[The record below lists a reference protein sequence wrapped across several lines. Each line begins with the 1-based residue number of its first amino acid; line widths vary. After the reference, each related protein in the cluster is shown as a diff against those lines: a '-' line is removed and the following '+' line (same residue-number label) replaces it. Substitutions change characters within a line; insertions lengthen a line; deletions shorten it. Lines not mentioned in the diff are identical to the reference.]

1 MSVFVGRLLIVV
13 GLCLQ
18 AYLLLADQPTITGF
32 KKELATTI
40 GHHKFIPPQLAAIL
54 KDYLHIAVAS
64 LLFSS
69 VLMVVSKSVFSKLMV
84 LMGLMLLMLAR
95 YDPVHRVPGFK
106 ERSFW
111 QLAAMMGGVIYLM
124 GIERTSRKELEAE
137 KEE

>member
-1 MSVFVGRLLIVV
+1 MSVFVGRVLIAV

-18 AYLLLADQPTITGF
+18 AYLLLADPATIAGF
-32 KKELATTI
+32 RKELATTI
-40 GHHKFIPPQLAAIL
+40 GHHKFISAQLAAIL

-69 VLMVVSKSVFSKLMV
+69 VLMVVSKSLFSKLLV
-84 LMGLMLLMLAR
+84 LVGLALLIMAR
-95 YDPVHRVPGFK
+95 YDPLHRVPGFK

-111 QLAAMMGGVIYLM
+111 QLTAIMGGVVYLM
-124 GIERTSRKELEAE
+124 GIERTSRKEVEPE